1 MTLKDIRMNTF
12 KDFILHIQGTTN
24 SSKEKQETALYKE
37 YMNQITNK
45 NKTFFFMKYKKSIK
59 TVLDKTS
66 LHLCQSSTT
75 YKELKNSSKKMKAQ
89 SLITQKDV
97 QYRDNAYFQLGY
109 FLQS

>member
-1 MTLKDIRMNTF
+1 
-12 KDFILHIQGTTN
+12 
-24 SSKEKQETALYKE
+24 
-37 YMNQITNK
+37 
-45 NKTFFFMKYKKSIK
+45 MKYKKSIK

-66 LHLCQSSTT
+66 LHLCQSSAT
-75 YKELKNSSKKMKAQ
+75 YKEWKNNSKKMKAQ